1 MKKRMGLIILVLI
14 VWAVFMP
21 SAAVA
26 QIKCKTV
33 EVHLNGYW
41 EDAGIE
47 ACGVEGWCS
56 EGRLIGTFNGLLFGS
71 GLDSDI
77 EYPTFGDSHVWKGT
91 YTFETNQGEIFTTA
105 TGISYWQTFYLGT
118 GTNQETHVITGGTGR
133 YESASGFLFMIYK
146 FPLPDYF
153 PATGEMSGQIC
164 WPEE

>member
-1 MKKRMGLIILVLI
+1 MKKRMRLIILVLI

-21 SAAVA
+21 GAAVA
-26 QIKCKTV
+26 QMKCKTV
-33 EVHLNGYW
+33 EVHMSGYF
-41 EDAGIE
+41 EDA
-47 ACGVEGWCS
+47 CGEGWCS
-56 EGRLIGTFNGLLFGS
+56 EGILIGTFNGLLFGS

-118 GTNQETHVITGGTGR
+118 GTNQETHVITGGTGH
-133 YESASGFLFMIYK
+133 YEGASGFLFMYYE
-146 FPLPDYF
+146 FPLPDFF

-164 WPEE
+164 RPEE